1 MAEMARFDSA
11 GDSAQSTA
19 SDHYT
24 SIAARLP
31 QHTTRSDIIKEP
43 PVERNPAFEVRFEDG
58 DVRDPRFWSL
68 GYRSFV
74 IFTMSYSTTAVVLY
88 STAYTAS
95 IPGVIDYFG
104 VSRLMATLGLS
115 VYLFGMAIGSVVSA
129 PFSEMCGRK
138 PVYLISMVMFLI
150 TVIPTGVTTSFA
162 GVLAP
167 RFFSGFAAA
176 ALVTNSPGSVNDI
189 VMPKYRAL
197 AFSFWSIGP
206 INGPVL

>member
-1 MAEMARFDSA
+1 MARSHLA
-11 GDSAQSTA
+11 SSTA
-19 SDHYT
+19 LSVMPNHSMPVD
-24 SIAARLP
+24 ARMHSHNETTLP
-31 QHTTRSDIIKEP
+31 TEKPIPIQD
-43 PVERNPAFEVRFEDG
+43 PAFEIALDDG
-58 DVRDPRFWSL
+58 DAKDPRCWPL
-68 GYRSFV
+68 WYRVFV

-95 IPGVIDYFG
+95 IAGIIEYFK

-115 VYLFGMAIGSVVSA
+115 VYLLGMAIGSVISA
-129 PFSEMCGRK
+129 PFSEMYGRK
-138 PVYLISMVMFLI
+138 PVYLITMVIFLI

-162 GVLAP
+162 GILAP

-189 VMPKYRAL
+189 VIPKYRAL